1 MNVASLL
8 RSDVEHRVVGMA
20 TVDDVSVRTSVPARA
35 GARPARW
42 LVVALA
48 ATIGALLL
56 SPSAATAQ
64 DSNSLQAIE
73 PGDGETVGASPT
85 EITLSFNQ
93 EIDAQANVVL
103 AIACNNEVQ
112 ETGLPEVDD
121 DRLIVTVPVIAV
133 LPRAACFISWQ
144 LLDEDGAVIIADQS
158 TFSVT
163 NEPPPSSPQG
173 DATTTTDPIVR
184 VPIGTDNASSA
195 PTETEGSIEG
205 ALWFGRL
212 VSTIGILVLFGGLA
226 LISIG
231 WPEGPEYVVTVR
243 FLRAVWVM
251 ALVGT
256 ILYLVA
262 YSADFN
268 GTSFGSGLSPSSWLD
283 VKDDG
288 WTGRGAL
295 FRLVFV
301 AASGWVAFRPERII
315 DPASAMWAWGLP
327 GFSLVAVAL
336 TRVEGPAAALGF
348 LVGLIHV
355 FAVAIWIGGVALL
368 ARVVLAGPGEEDLV
382 QATRAFSRV
391 SVPATV
397 VVAVTGLIQTV
408 RLVGDG
414 LFSSSHGQVLLLK
427 VVAVAAMLAVALAV
441 RQQVT
446 MRLDRAHELTV
457 ALSGRFRRAFSAEAT
472 LGIVVLAFSGWMLGL
487 TPAQVDPL
495 AGVSYARSPQL
506 VDQASG
512 IDVTVHIDP
521 AVTGRNLL
529 RVEVE
534 APATGIANLL
544 LRFIP
549 PPGANAFIVEQRIP
563 LTTAGTAT
571 LDIEDGIPFGA
582 SGVWTLEVE
591 ASTTIGDLV
600 AATRTFEV
608 RNEDGTVDTVLLT
621 PDTTISI
628 DIALIDPSSTVAP
641 FPTLPP
647 ATTLPIV
654 PETSEPAE

>member
-1 MNVASLL
+1 M
-8 RSDVEHRVVGMA
+8 VGLA

-35 GARPARW
+35 GAMRSR
-42 LVVALA
+42 LLLA
-48 ATIGALLL
+48 AIAAMFGALLL
-56 SPSAATAQ
+56 APSVASAQ
-64 DSNSLQAIE
+64 DSNSLQSIE
-73 PGDGETVGASPT
+73 PGNGETLGASPT
-85 EITLSFNQ
+85 EVTLSFNQ
-93 EIDAQANVVL
+93 ELDAGERVVL
-103 AIACNNEVQ
+103 GIGCDNAIQ
-112 ETGLPEVDD
+112 ETGLPEIDA
-121 DRLIVTVPVIAV
+121 DRLVVTVPIIGF
-133 LPRAACFISWQ
+133 LPRAACLISWQ
-144 LLDEDGAVIIADQS
+144 VLDENGAPILADRS

-163 NEPPPSSPQG
+163 NDPAESTSVG
-173 DATTTTDPIVR
+173 DVTTTTDDVIR
-184 VPIGTDNASSA
+184 IPIGPASQAST
-195 PTETEGSIEG
+195 PTEAEGSIG
-205 ALWFGRL
+205 AALWFGRL
-212 VSTIGILVLFGGLA
+212 ISTLGILVLFGGLA

-243 FLRAVWVM
+243 FFRAVWLV

-295 FRLVFV
+295 FRLAFV
-301 AASGWVAFRPERII
+301 AASGWVAIRPERII

-336 TRVEGPAAALGF
+336 ARVEGPAAALGF
-348 LVGLIHV
+348 FVGVIHV
-355 FAVAIWIGGVALL
+355 FAVAIWIGGVALV

-391 SVPATV
+391 SVPAIV
-397 VVAVTGLIQTV
+397 VVAVTGLIQTI

-427 VVAVAAMLAVALAV
+427 VIAVAVMLAVALAV

-446 MRLDRAHELTV
+446 LRLDRAHELTV

-495 AGVSYARSPQL
+495 AGVKYARVITFADPT
-506 VDQASG
+506 SG
-512 IDVTVHIDP
+512 IEATVSIDP
-521 AVTGRNLL
+521 STRSRNSL

-534 APATGIANLL
+534 NPATGITNLL

-549 PPGANAFIVEQRIP
+549 PPNANAFIVEQTIP
-563 LTTAGTAT
+563 LSTAGTAT
-571 LDIEDGIPFGA
+571 LDVEDGIPFGA
-582 SGVWTLEVE
+582 SGIWTLELVG
-591 ASTTIGDLV
+591 STTQGVLTSQ
-600 AATRTFEV
+600 TRTFEV
-608 RNEDGTVDTVLLT
+608 RNEDGSVDTTVPTLT
-621 PDTTISI
+621 ATIPI
-628 DIALIDPSSTVAP
+628 DITLIDPSSTVAP

-647 ATTLPIV
+647 LPSSTA
-654 PETSEPAE
+654 PSTSEPSG